1 MDHIY
6 IYIYIYIYIHICN
19 IKYVNVIWICI
30 YPRTCMVWKIQSNTW
45 WKPVVWV
52 YSVIHVLI
60 FVLYASGQSL
70 QLEKVSGK
78 WKLVLSDMQK
88 FGISYPKMKFSHLC
102 TDFSRLGTLHH
113 RRQLWWVAPPHES
126 GMAGGCPSFPYKDS
140 REVCASDREN
150 AGYGWLWMV
159 MVSSFGDRGWCW
171 WPFLGWWCFG
181 A

>member
-6 IYIYIYIYIHICN
+6 IYTYTFVISYLVCKCYMDLHLPPHLHGFEDSKQHLMKTCGLGILCYSCAHICAVCLGTVPSAGEGVRKVK
-19 IKYVNVIWICI
+19 IGA
-30 YPRTCMVWKIQSNTW
+30 VWHAEIRN
-45 WKPVVWV
+45 
-52 YSVIHVLI
+52 L
-60 FVLYASGQSL
+60 
-70 QLEKVSGK
+70 
-78 WKLVLSDMQK
+78 LSKDL
-88 FGISYPKMKFSHLC
+88 KFSHLC

-126 GMAGGCPSFPYKDS
+126 GMAGGRPSFPYKDS